1 MIDYYKIRSRLLL
14 PLLFFINLCCVDG
27 IDYEQTEPITI
38 TPTLEVSLVYTSL
51 VASDFLDD
59 LDAEVPFLT
68 DSVVLEAISDDF
80 INDYLV
86 RADFNI
92 EITNSLNKDFEIQL
106 DLIDS
111 TTSLQYSSSF
121 YIENSPSNT
130 PITIEQFEV
139 FSGPNLEALKVSNK
153 LDLKIS
159 PISSP
164 TASVLTNASLGSIVF
179 KSTVVLYFEISK

>member
-1 MIDYYKIRSRLLL
+1 MIDYYKIRFRLLL
-14 PLLFFINLCCVDG
+14 PLLFFINLSCVSG

-92 EITNSLNKDFEIQL
+92 EITNSLN
-106 DLIDS
+106 
-111 TTSLQYSSSF
+111 
-121 YIENSPSNT
+121 
-130 PITIEQFEV
+130 
-139 FSGPNLEALKVSNK
+139 
-153 LDLKIS
+153 
-159 PISSP
+159 
-164 TASVLTNASLGSIVF
+164 
-179 KSTVVLYFEISK
+179 

>member
-1 MIDYYKIRSRLLL
+1 MIDYYKIRFRLLL
-14 PLLFFINLCCVDG
+14 RLLFFINLSCVSG

-111 TTSLQYSSSF
+111 TTALQYSSSF
-121 YIENSPSNT
+121 YIENSSSNT
-130 PITIEQFEV
+130 PITIEQLEV
-139 FSGPNLEALKVSNK
+139 FLGPNLEALKASNK

-179 KSTVVLYFEISK
+179 KSTVVLYFEISE